1 LKTVYRYVLNEM
13 TPSFLLCVALLTG
26 LLMTNKI
33 FLFLDMVLNKKV
45 PFLDT
50 AVLYLSFVPLIL
62 SMTIPM
68 SMMVGTLL
76 AFGRLSSDMEI
87 TAFKSSG
94 VHLFHLI
101 VPVLVLG
108 SALTGT
114 MIYFNDKVL
123 PASNLICKETQ
134 FKILQKQANL
144 AIREKVW
151 IDKFE
156 NYRFFIDRQEPDGSF
171 SNIKSFNY
179 WSPKAPLQTTVAKTG
194 TLVNDPRSY
203 QVFFHLNNGVTSWDN
218 NNYHTYNQLY
228 FDRYII
234 RLNFENQ
241 LAHLTDVKKDFEE
254 MDLDEIGRAI
264 PLEKDP
270 GRLNHLRTEFQKRL
284 SLPFAC
290 LVLAW
295 FCAPLGLWTK
305 SKGFMGFVLGLALIF
320 VYYLMFTLGQM
331 LSNQGILNPF
341 IGLWGANFILAVS
354 GCFVYYLMVAEH
366 SAFRNLPP
374 AGRRA
379 GARGRAR

>member
-1 LKTVYRYVLNEM
+1 M
-13 TPSFLLCVALLTG
+13 TPSFLLCVALLTT

-50 AVLYLSFVPLIL
+50 TVLYLSFVPLIL

-101 VPVLVLG
+101 APVLVMG

-151 IDKFE
+151 IDQFE
-156 NYRFFIDRQEPDGSF
+156 NYRFLIDRQEPDGSF

-194 TLVNDPRSY
+194 ALVNDPKSY
-203 QVFFHLNNGVTSWDN
+203 QVFFHLNNGVMSWDN
-218 NNYHTYNQLY
+218 SNYHTYNQLY

-241 LAHLTDVKKDFEE
+241 LAHLNDVKKDFEE
-254 MDLDEIGRAI
+254 MDLGELGRAI

-270 GRLNHLRTEFQKRL
+270 GRLNHLKTEFQKRL
-284 SLPFAC
+284 ALPFAC

-320 VYYLMFTLGQM
+320 IYYLMFTLGQL
-331 LSNQGILNPF
+331 LSNQGILSPV
-341 IGLWGANFILAVS
+341 IGLWGANLILAVA
-354 GCFVYYLMVAEH
+354 GCAVYYLVVAEH
-366 SAFRNLPP
+366 SAFRHLPSP
-374 AGRRA
+374 GHRA
-379 GARGRAR
+379 GTRGRIR